1 MRLIFLGTSHGV
13 PEKHRHCSCALVEC
27 GTNRYFVDMGMQ
39 AIDELITRDMAPDSV
54 KGIFLTHLHGD
65 HIDGLLSFVDLANW
79 YFRTVDA
86 AVFFPHERGI
96 QALNGWFSTLNATLR
111 PMDFRVIQPGVIFDD
126 GVLRVTACRTQHC
139 DISYAFLLEEV
150 ATGRKI
156 LFTGDLRS
164 PDVDFPLPLLA
175 ERPQIV
181 VCETA
186 HFDAALY
193 EPILKDSGAEK
204 IIFNHYGIQY
214 GRSGVPLIQ
223 ALAKKLDIPVVIA
236 LDGTEAIL

>member
-1 MRLIFLGTSHGV
+1 MRLIFFGTSHGV
-13 PEKHRHCSCALVEC
+13 PEKNRHCSCALVEC
-27 GTNRYFVDMGMQ
+27 GTRRYFVDMGVQ
-39 AIDELITRDMAPDSV
+39 AIDEMITRDMAPDSV

-65 HIDGLLSFVDLANW
+65 HINGLVSFVDLSNW
-79 YFRTVDA
+79 FFRTIEASILFPDA
-86 AVFFPHERGI
+86 RGI
-96 QALNGWFSTLNATLR
+96 QALNGWFSALDISLR
-111 PMDFRVIQPGVIFDD
+111 PMDFRVIQPGVIYED
-126 GVLRVTACRTQHC
+126 GVLRVTACRTKHC
-139 DISYAFLLEEV
+139 DVSYSFLLEEV
-150 ATGRKI
+150 ETGKKM

-164 PDVDFPLPLLA
+164 PDVDFPMSLLA

-193 EPILKDSGAEK
+193 EPIFKNCGAEK
-204 IIFNHYGIQY
+204 IIFNHYGVQY

-236 LDGTEAIL
+236 SDGTEAVL